1 MKSFIPLLILY
12 LLVFSGCGRDA
23 AQLTVVTGI
32 GVDGLPGEYQVAAEV
47 IRLTGDS
54 QSGQS
59 TYLNGDGLTVTGSVN
74 RMVSKTGR
82 TLYCNHAQ
90 VLMVS
95 RDTAEQGLHEL
106 LEELLR
112 GNQYPISLRLAVCKD
127 SAAKSIQAKPIVSE
141 LHSVELEDIIR
152 EGAKQCLT
160 PDADICSFYQEVSAP
175 GIEGVLPFFSLQE
188 NNGEQVC
195 ALLGT
200 ALFKGEQMLSVL
212 DKMDSQ
218 TLMWMRGK
226 TGGTLVTE
234 NAVFDVEKVEQTMNA
249 TAEKGFLELSLTLKA
264 SDNEANKEELT
275 KEAEAAMK
283 TQCVSLLKRLQE
295 LQCDAVGFGN
305 CLYRRNQ
312 SAWNQLESPWQEV
325 FSKYPI
331 EVRVNVEHMVWGRIW
346 SEDGKQKLEENAY
359 HEQ

>member
-1 MKSFIPLLILY
+1 MKRLLPLLILY
-12 LLVFSGCGRDA
+12 LTALSGCGRDA
-23 AQLTVVTGI
+23 AQLTVVTGM

-59 TYLNGDGLTVTGSVN
+59 TYLNGDGLTVTGSIN

-90 VLMVS
+90 VLLVS
-95 RDTAEQGLHEL
+95 RDTAEQGMGEL

-127 SAAKSIQAKPIVSE
+127 SASKALQAKPIVSE

-152 EGAKQCLT
+152 EGSKQCLT
-160 PDADICSFYQEVSAP
+160 PDVDICSFYQEVSAP

-188 NNGEQVC
+188 NDGEQVC
-195 ALLGT
+195 ALFGT
-200 ALFKGEQMLSVL
+200 ALFRGEQLLTVL
-212 DKMDSQ
+212 EKMDSQ

-226 TGGTLVTE
+226 SGGTLVTE
-234 NAVFDVEKVEQTMNA
+234 NAVFDVEKVEQTIRA
-249 TAEKGFLELSLTLKA
+249 TPEGGELHLSLTLKA
-264 SDNEANKEELT
+264 SENEDGKESLT
-275 KEAEAAMK
+275 DEAEAVLKA
-283 TQCVSLLKRLQE
+283 QCLSLLQRLQE

-305 CLYRRNQ
+305 YLYRRDHN
-312 SAWNQLESPWQEV
+312 AWKQLDKTWSEV
-325 FSKYPI
+325 FSQYPI
-331 EVRVNVEHMVWGRIW
+331 EVKITVDHMIWGRIW
-346 SEDGKQKLEENAY
+346 SADGDQALEGNSY
-359 HEQ
+359 DK

>member
-1 MKSFIPLLILY
+1 MKRFAPLLILY
-12 LLVFSGCGRDA
+12 LIVFSSCGRDA

-59 TYLNGDGLTVTGSVN
+59 TYLNGEGLTVTGSIN

-95 RDTAEQGLHEL
+95 RDTAERGLHEL

-160 PDADICSFYQEVSAP
+160 PDADICSFYQEVSEP

-200 ALFKGEQMLSVL
+200 ALFKEEQMVSVL

-218 TLMWMRGK
+218 TLMWMRGES
-226 TGGTLVTE
+226 GGTLVTE
-234 NAVFDVEKVEQTMNA
+234 HAVFDVEKVEQTMNA
-249 TAEKGFLELSLTLKA
+249 ISGKGHLELSLTLKA
-264 SDNEANKEELT
+264 SDNEENKEELT
-275 KEAEAAMK
+275 KEAEAAMRA
-283 TQCVSLLKRLQE
+283 QCSSLLQRLQE

-305 CLYRRNQ
+305 CLYRRNP
-312 SAWNQLESPWQEV
+312 SAWNQLEKPWHES
-325 FSKYPI
+325 FSQYPI
-331 EVRVNVEHMVWGRIW
+331 EIKITVDHMIWGRIW
-346 SEDGKQKLEENAY
+346 SEDGIRELEETARD
-359 HEQ
+359 ER